1 MNLRRAFFAL
11 NAFAVFGFGWVG
23 TAWAGSATNVTGL
36 YYTGVDNSGAALG
49 NGVQDGHW
57 TVTYARVGGTAYT
70 GNSTYTGSAYVVS
83 SNYIDG
89 AWVQNSS
96 SYRWITAPGAST
108 ATSGGTTNVGG
119 DFLPGNGTTG
129 TNSAHYVYRL
139 AFTISGTGSGTVT
152 NNIQISMTT
161 AADDAY
167 RVYVNPASAPTVNNS
182 GVVNAGGT
190 AVSASGTSA
199 WNNTTSFTLG
209 NSTPTAAR
217 TTPPSS
223 SARITSIS
231 SWPTPTA
238 SRDLPARTPSTRAA
252 CWSIRLGRVSRSTA
266 IPCPRWARCCRWSAR
281 SACLRGAV
289 GAGEPRCPARGW
301 PGRGRR
307 AAVPGSVLVRSG

>member
-209 NSTPTAAR
+209 NSTANGGTNNSTFVIGTNYIYIVVAN
-217 TTPPSS
+217 TNSITGSS
-223 SARITSIS
+223 SSNAFNPSGLLVYQVGTGITIDGN
-231 SWPTPTA
+231 PVPEVGTM
-238 SRDLPARTPSTRAA
+238 LP
-252 CWSIRLGRVSRSTA
+252 L
-266 IPCPRWARCCRWSAR
+266 
-281 SACLRGAV
+281 V
-289 GAGEPRCPARGW
+289 GALGLFAW
-301 PGRGRR
+301 RR
-307 AAVPGSVLVRSG
+307 WRRRTAVPG